1 MKTSPMIPFVALLAG
16 FAGFASAP
24 FALCADE
31 AVVLKALKDEMAR
44 SIDRLQMENV
54 ERPFYVSYVLDE
66 SDVFS
71 CSSAFGALQGAGRN
85 PSRSCSIDVRVGSF
99 DLDNTNFARGGG
111 GAAGVSL
118 PEDDDYGAIRQNL
131 WLVTDRRY
139 KDAVE
144 ELAAKKAWLQTN
156 VVTDRPADWTVVP
169 PVEHLEP
176 KRTLTVDEAKM
187 KELTRALSARFT
199 GAAKI
204 QSSSVSLRAAAE
216 NRTLLSTE
224 GFHTRTGETW
234 FRLSVTAGTQAD
246 DGMPIGDVR
255 VFYGR
260 TAADFPPEAELV
272 AAVDAMIEKLTA
284 RTSAPRAEEY
294 IGPVLFEGDAA
305 CQVLSELLVQR
316 LSDAH
321 EPLGSRDAGSPFKN
335 RLKKR
340 IAPPF
345 LTVVDDPSQRSFEGT
360 PLLGAFEVDHDGVK
374 TRPVTLVEEGRLKE
388 WYMSRIPTRAIKE
401 TNGHSRGGSGG
412 AGCVFARSTNG
423 KSRDELRKELV
434 RIAVEQELPYA
445 IRVESLARPDVT
457 SWGPRASGWYSD
469 GQVDLSAPVAA
480 YRVYPDGHEEPIR
493 GAQWQGVTLRT
504 LRDIFLTSDRM
515 NVMNTVG
522 GGAFVSIVC
531 PDLLVE
537 ELEIKKPAPQEAKL
551 PYLAHPSFAKE

>member
-1 MKTSPMIPFVALLAG
+1 MKTTSLIPCVAFLAG
-16 FAGFASAP
+16 IVAAP
-24 FALCADE
+24 IGLGADE
-31 AVVLKALKDEMAR
+31 DVVLKALKDEMAR
-44 SIDRLQMENV
+44 SIERLQMENV

-71 CSSAFGALQGAGRN
+71 CSSAFGALLGSGRS
-85 PSRSCSIDVRVGSF
+85 PSRSCAIDVRVGSF

-169 PVEHLEP
+169 PLEHIEP
-176 KRTLTVDEAKM
+176 KRALTVDEAKM

-199 GAAKI
+199 SAAKI

-246 DGMPIGDVR
+246 DGMPVGDVR

-260 TAADFPPEAELV
+260 SAADFPPEADMI
-272 AAVDAMIEKLTA
+272 AAVDDMIAKLTA

-360 PLLGAFEVDHDGVK
+360 PLLGAFDVDHDGVEDA
-374 TRPVTLVEEGRLKE
+374 TGDAGRGRPAQGVVHEPHPDPRDQGNERPFARRFRRGRVCVRALDEWQIARRVAQGTRAHRGRAGVAVRDPRRVARASRRRVVGTACVGLVLGRPGRPV
-388 WYMSRIPTRAIKE
+388 
-401 TNGHSRGGSGG
+401 G
-412 AGCVFARSTNG
+412 AGRRVPRVSGRPRRTDPRRAVAR
-423 KSRDELRKELV
+423 RHAAHVARH
-434 RIAVEQELPYA
+434 LP
-445 IRVESLARPDVT
+445 D
-457 SWGPRASGWYSD
+457 
-469 GQVDLSAPVAA
+469 Q
-480 YRVYPDGHEEPIR
+480 
-493 GAQWQGVTLRT
+493 
-504 LRDIFLTSDRM
+504 
-515 NVMNTVG
+515 
-522 GGAFVSIVC
+522 
-531 PDLLVE
+531 
-537 ELEIKKPAPQEAKL
+537 
-551 PYLAHPSFAKE
+551 